1 MSLLLFYAISAVFFS
16 FLCSILEAVL
26 LSITPTFINIKK
38 QEGKKFALTLEELK
52 KDVDKP
58 LIAILTINTIAHT
71 VGAILVGVQAE
82 SLEYKINIF
91 GINTVGI
98 VSAIMTILILVFSE
112 IIPKTIGAKYWKQL
126 AGFTANALLPL
137 ILILKYTGV
146 LWLLQLTTK
155 LIGNSD
161 YSSILSREDFHA
173 MTDIAHEEGVFEKN
187 ESTIIKNLLTFKQIQ
202 VKDVMTPR
210 TVMVRAS
217 EETTVQTFF
226 DEHSKIRFSRI
237 PIYKKNS
244 DNITGFILKDEVMEE
259 IINGNGKKKLSE
271 IKRELLITN
280 RIIPI
285 PSLFEKFIANKEHIA
300 LVVDE
305 YGTPSGIVTMEDIIE
320 TLLGLEIMDESD
332 NVEDL
337 QLMARKSWESRA
349 KKFGLIE
356 GSKDQ
361 NI

>member
-1 MSLLLFYAISAVFFS
+1 MNSHV
-16 FLCSILEAVL
+16 
-26 LSITPTFINIKK
+26 
-38 QEGKKFALTLEELK
+38 
-52 KDVDKP
+52 
-58 LIAILTINTIAHT
+58 
-71 VGAILVGVQAE
+71 ILVV
-82 SLEYKINIF
+82 
-91 GINTVGI
+91 
-98 VSAIMTILILVFSE
+98 SE
-112 IIPKTIGAKYWKQL
+112 IIPKTIGAKYWKEL

-137 ILILKYTGV
+137 IFILKYTGI

-155 LIGNSD
+155 LIGNSGHG
-161 YSSILSREDFHA
+161 SILSREDFHA

-187 ESTIIKNLLTFKQIQ
+187 ESAIIKNLLTFKQVQ

-217 EETTVQTFF
+217 EETTVQEFF
-226 DEHSKIRFSRI
+226 DEHPKLRFSRI
-237 PIYKKNS
+237 HIYKKNS

-280 RIIPI
+280 RTIPI

-305 YGTPSGIVTMEDIIE
+305 YGTTSGIVTMEDVIE

-337 QLMARKSWESRA
+337 QLLARKSWENRA
-349 KKFGLIE
+349 KKFGLLNNDNNP
-356 GSKDQ
+356 DQ
-361 NI
+361 KI